1 MEQFKRAKIIMLFTE
16 KTSDIALNIKRNTL
30 YSILKSNIDY
40 EYNKTINYFNW
51 NKQHLYFLSNEDVKK
66 NNWYIYK
73 NSIFKSDDDSLIG
86 NKECKKIIATTDTSL
101 QITKNTS
108 NPALY
113 EYIQQGS
120 VCSTYEDLLPQP
132 SQQFIEKYIECYNK
146 GKIIIDILVEY
157 ENVVQDKYG
166 TQHIQSI
173 NDSKQ
178 YINTCKLISSNI
190 KINPK
195 NNTITIK
202 SIKNSWNRKEVI
214 KLLEEVRWQTI
225 GNPTEFTKNFKNWIE
240 QNL

>member
-1 MEQFKRAKIIMLFTE
+1 MKQFKRVQIIMLP
-16 KTSDIALNIKRNTL
+16 KNNKSHIYHIKANNTL
-30 YSILKSNIDY
+30 GYILGQVESDLEQFPNQT
-40 EYNKTINYFNW
+40 NTQN
-51 NKQHLYFLSNEDVKK
+51 QHLYIISNDDIKDDKYAVDLQ
-66 NNWYIYK
+66 NNKIVTFTDIYR
-73 NSIFKSDDDSLIG
+73 IG
-86 NKECKKIIATTDTSL
+86 RNAKRFKKIIATTDTSL

-146 GKIIIDILVEY
+146 GEVITDVMIEY
-157 ENVVQDKYG
+157 EDYILN
-166 TQHIQSI
+166 QSKI
-173 NDSKQ
+173 G
-178 YINTCKLISSNI
+178 LSNI
-190 KINPK
+190 ILERLKVNPK
-195 NNTITIK
+195 DNTITIK
-202 SIKNSWNRKEVI
+202 SIKDSWNREEVI